1 MWSGASQRHKIPPDS
16 RVSESDAGPDAMTDH
31 ADLPAQSAPESP
43 QVIALA
49 SRIPNPAPPRVI
61 AIANQKG
68 GVGKTTTAINLG
80 TALAAIGEQV
90 LIIDLDPQGNASP
103 GLGIDR
109 RSRRHSTY
117 DVLMGEATLL
127 DAVLATAVPRLSIAP
142 STLDLSGLELEVS
155 QERDRAFRL
164 RGALAPLRTE
174 TTRVNDFSY
183 VLIDCPPSLNLLTVN
198 ALAAADAIL
207 VPLQCEFFAL
217 EGLSQLLQTV
227 EQVRSTLNPNLS
239 IHGIVLTM
247 FDSRNNLSNQVVAD
261 VRQFMGAKV
270 YNTMIPRNVRISEA
284 PSYGKPVLVYDL
296 KCVGSEAYLKLA
308 TEVIQRE
315 RELRTH

>member
-1 MWSGASQRHKIPPDS
+1 
-16 RVSESDAGPDAMTDH
+16 MTDR
-31 ADLPAQSAPESP
+31 ADLPAQSPPETP
-43 QVIALA
+43 QVVALA

-90 LIIDLDPQGNASP
+90 LILDLDPQGNAST

-117 DVLMGEATLL
+117 DVLMGEATLS

-155 QERDRAFRL
+155 QERDRALRL
-164 RGALAPLRTE
+164 RGALGPLRAGMP
-174 TTRVNDFSY
+174 RVSY

-227 EQVRSTLNPNLS
+227 ETVKSTLNPELM

-247 FDSRNNLSNQVVAD
+247 HDARNNLSNQVVAD
-261 VRQFMGAKV
+261 VRANSKQKV
-270 YNTMIPRNVRISEA
+270 YDTIIPRNVRVSEA

-296 KCVGSEAYLKLA
+296 KCVGSEAYLRLA
-308 TEVIQRE
+308 TEIIQRE
-315 RELRTH
+315 KELILSPPRGEGTIDSDQQHGAA

>member
-1 MWSGASQRHKIPPDS
+1 MTVIDHIYQEDKDS
-16 RVSESDAGPDAMTDH
+16 RPPGHPRI
-31 ADLPAQSAPESP
+31 L
-43 QVIALA
+43 AL
-49 SRIPNPAPPRVI
+49 
-61 AIANQKG
+61 ANQKG

-80 TALAAIGEQV
+80 TALAAIGERV
-90 LIIDLDPQGNASP
+90 LIVDLDPQGNAST

-109 RSRRHSTY
+109 RSRSCSTY
-117 DVLMGEATLL
+117 DVLIGEAPLR
-127 DAVLATAVPRLSIAP
+127 DAVVPTAVPRLHIAA
-142 STLDLSGLELEVS
+142 STMDLSGLELELGS
-155 QERDRAFRL
+155 TRDRAFRL
-164 RGALAPLRTE
+164 RDAIAALNTNAAPDADYT
-174 TTRVNDFSY
+174 Y

-198 ALAAADAIL
+198 AMAASDAIL

>member
-1 MWSGASQRHKIPPDS
+1 MSVID
-16 RVSESDAGPDAMTDH
+16 E
-31 ADLPAQSAPESP
+31 P
-43 QVIALA
+43 QQEQTAAVPQGHPRILAL
-49 SRIPNPAPPRVI
+49 
-61 AIANQKG
+61 ANQKG

-80 TALAAIGEQV
+80 TALAAIGERV
-90 LIIDLDPQGNASP
+90 LIVDLDPQGNAST

-109 RSRRHSTY
+109 RNRSCSTY
-117 DVLMGEATLL
+117 DVLVGEASLRE
-127 DAVLATAVPRLSIAP
+127 AVVSTAVPRLHIAP
-142 STLDLSGLELEVS
+142 STMDLSGLELELGTTPG
-155 QERDRAFRL
+155 RAFKL
-164 RGALAPLRTE
+164 RDAISSLNNNVSPDADYT
-174 TTRVNDFSY
+174 Y

-198 ALAAADAIL
+198 AMAASDAIL

-261 VRQFMGAKV
+261 VRQFMGGKV
-270 YNTMIPRNVRISEA
+270 YDTMIPRNVRISEA

-308 TEVIQRE
+308 TEIIARE
-315 RELRTH
+315 KELIAGSPRP